1 MRGKT
6 RLPFLCAENFARSQ
20 MAEGLLGHL
29 GGDRFEAFS
38 AGCAPAER
46 VDLHAVEAMRD
57 SA

>member
-6 RLPFLCAENFARSQ
+6 KASFLCTENSAGSR
-20 MAEGLLGHL
+20 MAEGLLRHL
-29 GGDRFEAFS
+29 AGDRFEAHG

-46 VDLHAVEAMRD
+46 VGPHAVEAMRD